1 MKLNFMYFYLGFDP
15 FSEDNL
21 PPRWQ
26 VLYDEEGSQKNN
38 LFMPQNDFK
47 SPGTVI
53 GNYVSVK
60 FYIGE
65 AAYKKCQDGEKQL
78 IDSLSSLYDYL

>member
-1 MKLNFMYFYLGFDP
+1 
-15 FSEDNL
+15 
-21 PPRWQ
+21 
-26 VLYDEEGSQKNN
+26 
-38 LFMPQNDFK
+38 MPQNDFK

-78 IDSLSSLYDYL
+78 IDSLSSLYAYLWSSTDSKSDIDLGFL

>member
-1 MKLNFMYFYLGFDP
+1 MYFYLGFDP
-15 FSEDNL
+15 FSGEHWQR
-21 PPRWQ
+21 RWQ
-26 VLYDEEGSQKNN
+26 VLYHEEGSQNN
-38 LFMPQNDFK
+38 NPFMRQKDFK